1 MNLEK
6 SPYFLGT
13 FLLKEERNVD
23 VIKELAQRIARAD
36 VIAVL
41 TGAGMSTESGIPD
54 FRSENGI
61 YAQEE
66 NVEYYLSEYYFE
78 KDPVDFWRRFK
89 RMFSLKLMG
98 NFAPNDGHRFLR
110 QLEEMGKKVTI
121 LTQNIDGLH
130 KKAGST
136 NVIELHGTLQT
147 ATCPECGEK
156 HDLAFINRHDV
167 PRCERKAANGN
178 KCNEI
183 LKPDVV
189 LFGGLVPRIEEAF
202 AAAAESDL
210 LIAMGTSL
218 EVAPVNQ
225 IPFYVAT
232 QSPVTYKVIINKTP
246 TRMDDVF
253 DLVIHGGIGETVAK
267 VRSHMTGAS

>member
-6 SPYFLGT
+6 SPHFLGT

-110 QLEEMGKKVTI
+110 QLEEMGK
-121 LTQNIDGLH
+121 
-130 KKAGST
+130 
-136 NVIELHGTLQT
+136 
-147 ATCPECGEK
+147 
-156 HDLAFINRHDV
+156 R
-167 PRCERKAANGN
+167 
-178 KCNEI
+178 
-183 LKPDVV
+183 
-189 LFGGLVPRIEEAF
+189 
-202 AAAAESDL
+202 
-210 LIAMGTSL
+210 
-218 EVAPVNQ
+218 
-225 IPFYVAT
+225 
-232 QSPVTYKVIINKTP
+232 
-246 TRMDDVF
+246 
-253 DLVIHGGIGETVAK
+253 
-267 VRSHMTGAS
+267 

>member
-1 MNLEK
+1 M
-6 SPYFLGT
+6 
-13 FLLKEERNVD
+13 D
-23 VIKELAQRIARAD
+23 VMKELAQRIARAD
-36 VIAVL
+36 AIAVL

-78 KDPVDFWRRFK
+78 KDSVDFWHRFK

-147 ATCPECGEK
+147 ATCMECGEK
-156 HDLAFINRHDV
+156 YDLAFINRYDV
-167 PRCERKAANGN
+167 PRCERKT
-178 KCNEI
+178 CNEI

-218 EVAPVNQ
+218 EVTPVNQ
-225 IPFYVAT
+225 IPLYVTA
-232 QSPVTYKVIINKTP
+232 QSPGTYKVIINKTQ

-267 VRSHMTGAS
+267 VRSYMTGAR